1 MANSIA
7 LASKFQPILDEIF
20 KAASLTASMDAPTKP
35 VEFGGA
41 AAVNVFKTSVV
52 GLGTYSRGTGYPAGD
67 VTGTWETL
75 TLAASRGRAF
85 SIDRM
90 DNEETLGQAFGTLAS
105 EFIRTQVVPEVDA
118 YRFSKYASWSG
129 ITEIG
134 SPAALDT
141 AAKVIAA
148 FDVAMAQLDA
158 DEVPPEGRKMF
169 ISTTCYNLLKASLS
183 RYLANETSA
192 DRRVLMLD
200 TVQVIPVPQTRFYKG
215 ITLNAGATGS
225 AGGFVKTVS
234 TGRDIQF
241 LLLHPSAVLQV
252 TKLAALKVFT
262 PEENQTADAWLFQY
276 RLYHDAFVYD
286 NHVKGIYSHIS
297 TS

>member
-7 LASKFQPILDEIF
+7 LVTKFQPILDEVF
-20 KAASLTASMDAPTKP
+20 KGASLTASMDAPTKP
-35 VEFGGA
+35 IDFGGA
-41 AAVNVFKTSVV
+41 AEVKVFKTSVV
-52 GLGTYSRGTGYPAGD
+52 GLGTYSRATGYPAGD

-90 DNEETLGQAFGTLAS
+90 DNEETLGMSFGTLAG

-134 SPAALDT
+134 TPAALDT

-158 DEVPPEGRKMF
+158 DEVPPEGRKLF
-169 ISTTCYNLLKASLS
+169 ISTGCYNLLKASLT
-183 RYLANETSA
+183 RVLANEISA
-192 DRRVLMLD
+192 DRRVLTLD
-200 TVQVIPVPQTRFYKG
+200 NVQVIPVPQTRFYKG
-215 ITLNAGATGS
+215 ITLNAGATAS

-234 TGRDIQF
+234 TGRDINF
-241 LLLHPSAVLQV
+241 LLLHPTAVLQV
-252 TKLAALKVFT
+252 TKQASLKVFD
-262 PEENQTADAWLFQY
+262 PDQNQTADAWLFQY

-286 NHVKGIYSHIS
+286 NHVKGIYSHIL

>member
-1 MANSIA
+1 MTNSIA
-7 LASKFQPILDEIF
+7 LASKFQGILDDIY

-35 VEFGGA
+35 VDFGGA
-41 AAVNVFKTSVV
+41 AAVNVFKTSLV
-52 GLGTYSRGTGYPAGD
+52 GLGTYSRATGYPAGD

-90 DNEETLGQAFGTLAS
+90 DNEETLGQAFGTLAG

-129 ITEIG
+129 ITEVG
-134 SPAALDT
+134 SPATLDT

-148 FDVAMAQLDA
+148 FDVAMAQLDS
-158 DEVPPEGRKMF
+158 DEVPAEGRKLF
-169 ISTTCYNLLKASLS
+169 IETGGYNLLKGSLTRS
-183 RYLANETSA
+183 LQNQTGV
-192 DRRVLMLD
+192 DRRIFTLD
-200 TVQVIPVPQTRFYKG
+200 NVEVIPVPLTRFYKG
-215 ITLNAGATGS
+215 ITLNAGSSAS
-225 AGGFVKTVS
+225 AGGFTKTSS
-234 TGRDIQF
+234 TGRDINF

-262 PEENQTADAWLFQY
+262 PEENQTADAYLFQY

-286 NHVKGIYSHIS
+286 NHVKGIYSHIKAS
-297 TS
+297 

>member
-7 LASKFQPILDEIF
+7 LASKFQPVLDDVF
-20 KAASLTASMDAPTKP
+20 KAASLTADMDAPTKP
-35 VEFGGA
+35 VDFGGA
-41 AAVNVFKTSVV
+41 AAVNVFKTSIV
-52 GLGTYSRGTGYPAGD
+52 GMGTYSRATGYPAGD

-90 DNEETLGQAFGTLAS
+90 DNEETLGQAFGTLAG
-105 EFIRTQVVPEVDA
+105 EFIRTQVAPEVDA

-129 ITEIG
+129 VTEVG
-134 SPAALDT
+134 TPAALDT
-141 AAKVIAA
+141 AAKVLAA

-158 DEVPPEGRKMF
+158 DEVPAEGRKLF
-169 ISTTCYNLLKASLS
+169 ISTACYNLLKASLS
-183 RYLANETSA
+183 RSLANENTA
-192 DRRVLMLD
+192 DRRVMVLD
-200 TVQVIPVPQTRFYKG
+200 NVKVIPVPQTRFYKG
-215 ITLNAGATGS
+215 ITLNAGSSAS
-225 AGGFVKTVS
+225 AGGFAKTSS
-234 TGRDIQF
+234 TGRDINF

-252 TKLAALKVFT
+252 TKLASLKIFT

-286 NHVKGIYSHIS
+286 NHVKGIYSHIT